1 MNWISIKNDPTNNRG
16 VPDRIFIKEGKC
28 FFVEFKSK
36 CGELSK
42 TQQAYIDKLNE
53 DVVAPVFVVSDFD
66 EFKGCINGCEGFMVI
81 HRSMLLAGGPRGL
94 V

>member
-1 MNWISIKNDPTNNRG
+1 M
-16 VPDRIFIKEGKC
+16 PDRIFIKEGKC

-36 CGELSK
+36 DGSLSVV
-42 TQQAYIDKLNE
+42 QEAYIDKMNE
-53 DVVAPVFVVSDFD
+53 DFVAPVFVVSDFD